1 MRVFENKRFYR
12 WARDEGIAEATLC
25 GAAKDVVEER
35 VEADLGG
42 YLFKKRIAGK
52 GGGKSGGYRTIVGY
66 RRGHSN
72 RVLFLYGFA
81 KNERPNITDRE
92 HEALSIAATDLINA
106 TDAQISEL
114 IARCHLFELRCE
126 SI

>member
-1 MRVFENKRFYR
+1 MRVFENKRFNR

-25 GAAKDVVEER
+25 GAAKDVVDGR

-42 YLFKKRIAGK
+42 YLFKKRVAGK

-66 RRGHSN
+66 RRGNSQ

-81 KNERPNITDRE
+81 KNERPNISDRE

-106 TDAQISEL
+106 TEAQVAKL
-114 IARCHLFELRCE
+114 VTGGRLFELRCE
-126 SI
+126 ST

>member
-1 MRVFENKRFYR
+1 MRVFENKRFNR

-25 GAAKDVVEER
+25 GAAKDVVDGR

-42 YLFKKRIAGK
+42 YLFKKRVAGK
-52 GGGKSGGYRTIVGY
+52 GNSQ
-66 RRGHSN
+66 

-81 KNERPNITDRE
+81 KNERPNISDRE

-106 TDAQISEL
+106 TEAQVAKL
-114 IARCHLFELRCE
+114 VTGGRLFELRCE
-126 SI
+126 ST